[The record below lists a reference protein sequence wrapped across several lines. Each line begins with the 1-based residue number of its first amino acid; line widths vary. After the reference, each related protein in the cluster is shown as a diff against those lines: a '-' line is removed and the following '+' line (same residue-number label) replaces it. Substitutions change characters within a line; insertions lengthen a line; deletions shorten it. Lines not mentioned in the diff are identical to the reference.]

1 LEQAFW
7 RQFSLDI
14 DYSQKVNHAE
24 DVAAQQIGGWLS
36 VTIQSNR
43 AMKRKPSSQ
52 NRKRTSRTHS
62 AHDVH
67 SQEGSFSMKQFIGL
81 AALIFVGIA
90 GWRLAGQLSS
100 DALGMAVGVL
110 FGIMAGVPT
119 ALLVM
124 ASGRR
129 RAAEEE
135 ESTTRRRQP
144 QNMQQHPYYGGGYG
158 PGGYPPQPPVIVL
171 AGPGMGQQGYPQG
184 YADPYGQQRRAL
196 PPPEAVDVRQFKV
209 VGEKEEWVDEW

>member
-1 LEQAFW
+1 M
-7 RQFSLDI
+7 RQ
-14 DYSQKVNHAE
+14 Y
-24 DVAAQQIGGWLS
+24 
-36 VTIQSNR
+36 
-43 AMKRKPSSQ
+43 
-52 NRKRTSRTHS
+52 
-62 AHDVH
+62 
-67 SQEGSFSMKQFIGL
+67 IGL

-90 GWRLAGQLSS
+90 AWRIAGQLSA

-110 FGIMAGVPT
+110 FGVMAGVPT
-119 ALLVM
+119 ALMVM

-135 ESTTRRRQP
+135 ETTSRRRQQQAMP
-144 QNMQQHPYYGGGYG
+144 QHPAYYGGYG

-184 YADPYGQQRRAL
+184 YGDPYGQQQRMRSL
-196 PPPEAVDVRQFKV
+196 PAPEAVDVRQFKV